1 MKQQTEQGVLTML
14 AAKST
19 THKNMEK
26 TSASGTLEDA
36 RNVLTSQFE
45 NGKALN
51 VFSKTYSGIM
61 DQYFR
66 QTHQNSTA
74 GPRLFKKRVPFA
86 VLAVGGYGREELDF
100 HSDID
105 ILILFGSKIP
115 PLAKGLVEEFLYP
128 LWDLGLDLGYG
139 VRTIKDCL
147 NLSKND
153 FEVLTSIMDARFICG
168 DSPIYF
174 ALMEALHKKIAAKK
188 AVEISRWLEDS
199 HHIRMET
206 FGDASHLLEP
216 NLKEGIGGLR
226 DYHQILWH
234 AKTLFELRTP
244 RDLEYHGKLS
254 HREYEALEKD
264 LEFIWLVRNRLHQLA
279 GRKNDRLSFEFQEDI
294 ARWMG
299 YHDKGNFLAVEQFMG
314 KLHRAMASIKNLN
327 RSFSNAHLPR
337 LNGSPGTTDRHQPT
351 WKGLNTENGEIQFDS
366 ATAIVSKPSLLM
378 NVFEQ
383 IARSGD
389 LLSMETERLVREFL
403 FLVDDKF
410 RESLS
415 MGESFLNILNSKKAF
430 EALDKMFEL
439 GFLEAFIPEFSR
451 IRDRV
456 QFDAY
461 HIFPVGRHSLETL
474 KYLKTI
480 GKGNDILLVDIFSD
494 LSDPE
499 PLFLAGLFHDMGK
512 FAKNHAQKGADIVA
526 TILKR
531 LNYPELETEQT
542 LFLIKHHLLLV
553 KTATRRD
560 LSDEKVIV
568 QCARTIG
575 DIDKLKMLYVLAWAD
590 ARATGPRAWNTWM
603 ANLIQELFFKILN
616 IFLGEELATRDASLK
631 AQETLRKV
639 QGAFPD
645 LKETE
650 QDILFSAMSPRY
662 LLNCTPG
669 EIIHHVKMLKTL
681 RKDPEDNES
690 PLFALEIKE
699 NEMENCVDITF
710 MSKDRPGI
718 FSQMA
723 GVLAINHVNVVAANI
738 YTWGDGTA
746 VDILKATPHPD
757 PRRAREMWGKVERDV
772 ADVLEGKLPLE
783 ERIREKSRPSILT
796 PPDHKPS
803 HPPKIHVDNQASDFF
818 TLIEVFAD
826 DQIGLLYKITSAIF
840 ELGLDIR
847 IAKIATKGDQV
858 ADVFYVRDLEGQKVD
873 DENGS
878 KTIVETLNKKL
889 AC

>member
-1 MKQQTEQGVLTML
+1 ML

-19 THKNMEK
+19 PHKNMRK

-36 RNVLTSQFE
+36 RHELASQFSD
-45 NGKALN
+45 GKGLN
-51 VFSKTYSGIM
+51 TFSKAYSGIM

-153 FEVLTSIMDARFICG
+153 FEVLTSMMDARFICG

-174 ALMEALHKKIAAKK
+174 SLMESLHKKIAAKK
-188 AVEISRWLEDS
+188 TVAISRWLEDS

-234 AKTLFELRTP
+234 AKALFELRTP

-254 HREYEALEKD
+254 HREYESLERN
-264 LEFIWLVRNRLHQLA
+264 LEFIWRVRNRLHQLA

-294 ARWMG
+294 AQWMG

-314 KLHRAMASIKNLN
+314 QLHRTMTSIKNLN
-327 RSFSNAHLPR
+327 RSFSNAHLPK
-337 LNGSPGTTDRHQPT
+337 LNGASGKTDRHQPP
-351 WKGLNTENGEIQFDS
+351 WEGLNIQNGEIQFDS

-378 NVFEQ
+378 HVFEQ
-383 IARSGD
+383 VARSD
-389 LLSMETERLVREFL
+389 HPLSMETERLVREFL
-403 FLVDDKF
+403 FLMDDKF
-410 RESLS
+410 RESVS
-415 MGESFLNILNSKKAF
+415 MGECFLNILNSKQAF
-430 EALDKMFEL
+430 KALDKMFEL

-474 KYLKTI
+474 RHLKTL
-480 GKGNDILLVDIFSD
+480 GKGKDILLVDIFSD
-494 LSDPE
+494 LPDPE

-512 FAKNHAQKGADIVA
+512 FGKNHAQKGADIVA

-531 LNYPELETEQT
+531 LNYPDLETEQT
-542 LFLIKHHLLLV
+542 LFLIRHHLLLV

-560 LSDEKVIV
+560 LNDEKVII
-568 QCARTIG
+568 QCARTVG
-575 DIDKLKMLYVLAWAD
+575 NVDRLKMLYVLAWAD

-631 AQETLRKV
+631 VQETLLKIK
-639 QGAFPD
+639 GAFPS
-645 LKETE
+645 LTE
-650 QDILFSAMSPRY
+650 IERNILFSAMSPRY
-662 LLNCTPG
+662 LLNCEPSL
-669 EIIHHVKMLKTL
+669 IIHHVKMLKTL
-681 RKDPEDNES
+681 RKDRENDGS
-690 PLFALEIKE
+690 PSFVLEIKE
-699 NEMENCVDITF
+699 NEMESCVDITF
-710 MSKDRPGI
+710 ISRDRPGI
-718 FSQMA
+718 FSKMA
-723 GVLAINHVNVVAANI
+723 GVLAINHVNVLAANI
-738 YTWGDGTA
+738 YTWSDGTA
-746 VDILKATPHPD
+746 VDIFKATPHHD
-757 PRRAREMWGKVERDV
+757 PRRAREIWEKVEKDML
-772 ADVLEGKLPLE
+772 AVLQGDLPLE
-783 ERIREKSRPSILT
+783 ERIREKSQPSILN
-796 PPDHKPS
+796 PDYRPS
-803 HPPKIHVDNQASDFF
+803 HPPEIRVDNRASDFF

-826 DQIGLLYKITSAIF
+826 DRIGLLYKITSAIF

-847 IAKIATKGDQV
+847 VAKIATKGDQV
-858 ADVFYVRDLEGQKVD
+858 ADVFYVRDLEGQKVED
-873 DENGS
+873 KNGS
-878 KTIVETLNKKL
+878 RMIVEALNKKL
-889 AC
+889 AS